1 MAAQIKTAELSGEN
15 QCYSRCASAPA
26 ATSTLWVRG
35 DWGGTMRYEKQ
46 AFEGQTL
53 RLDDNQFVECKFKN
67 CTLLYSGGTF
77 EIEPLV
83 ADGIEIKLEGAAL
96 STSRLLHIVQ
106 IAKSMAVP
114 IGAQIELGGSRFTK
128 VANPTTPAA

>member
-1 MAAQIKTAELSGEN
+1 
-15 QCYSRCASAPA
+15 
-26 ATSTLWVRG
+26 
-35 DWGGTMRYEKQ
+35 MRYEKQ